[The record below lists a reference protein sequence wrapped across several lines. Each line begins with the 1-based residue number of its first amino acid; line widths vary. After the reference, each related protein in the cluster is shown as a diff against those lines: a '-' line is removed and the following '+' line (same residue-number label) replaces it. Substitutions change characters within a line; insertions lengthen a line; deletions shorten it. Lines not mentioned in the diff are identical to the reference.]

1 MALADFLSPN
11 RIVLGIVGCDRRE
24 LIRRLAEQFANDL
37 GGDVA
42 AYAEPL
48 LAREKLG
55 CTAIGNGVALPH
67 GKAECL
73 PGPVAAAAILR
84 QPANFPT
91 PDGVDVDVVIAF
103 LSPDGPPK
111 DYFSTISSI
120 VKEMH
125 NDEVIRA
132 FRSARTPDEIMLT
145 LAKHNAGN
153 ENPASVSR
161 SAPSGP

>member
-11 RIVLGIVGCDRRE
+11 RIVLGVGGCKKRE
-24 LIRRLAEQFANDL
+24 LISRLAEQFANDL

-55 CTAIGNGVALPH
+55 STAIGNGVALPH
-67 GKAECL
+67 GKADL
-73 PGPVAAAAILR
+73 PGPVAAAAVLR
-84 QPANFPT
+84 EPVNFPT
-91 PDGVDVDVVIAF
+91 PDGVDVDVVIAL

-111 DYFSTISSI
+111 DYLGRISSI
-120 VKEMH
+120 VKELH

-145 LAKHNAGN
+145 LANYKGW
-153 ENPASVSR
+153 R
-161 SAPSGP
+161 